1 MTALA
6 IAHIRFK
13 QDYRTYFLL
22 SLCTAFVIH
31 AILLLTLPGIEV
43 QTFTQQVIPRYIPVP
58 DDDIIIPPKPEEV
71 LKPAPI
77 VEVSQ
82 LEADDDVIPGSTVIQ
97 PDFPVDTKRL
107 EEQWMRPTYI
117 PRDVEPRMLQHAV
130 VYPEL
135 QKRIG
140 IEGTVILWL
149 LINELGEVEKV
160 QLHTSSGDRA
170 LDDAAVNGYRQA
182 VFSPALQGDIPVK
195 VWVRLPVSFR
205 IR

>member
-1 MTALA
+1 
-6 IAHIRFK
+6 
-13 QDYRTYFLL
+13 
-22 SLCTAFVIH
+22 
-31 AILLLTLPGIEV
+31 
-43 QTFTQQVIPRYIPVP
+43 
-58 DDDIIIPPKPEEV
+58 
-71 LKPAPI
+71 
-77 VEVSQ
+77 
-82 LEADDDVIPGSTVIQ
+82 
-97 PDFPVDTKRL
+97 
-107 EEQWMRPTYI
+107 
-117 PRDVEPRMLQHAV
+117 MLHHAV
-130 VYPEL
+130 VSPEL

-160 QLHTSSGDRA
+160 HLHTSSGDRA